1 MTEGAGGEAQ
11 VWARLE
17 PDMIFDCE
25 EGSHDPYTV
34 VSPAPGDEINLE
46 IPLESLLRAMHSTL
60 PSRGATTPPES
71 SMELVCSTGGGPSH
85 MVISIQSPTRSGSH
99 QWITQKVPVRMLSKE
114 SASLIR
120 EPMVPPP
127 QVAIIMPD
135 LSEVRKVAERLGKM
149 HEMIQVEGSQAGT
162 LTLSIE
168 GDGGML
174 VSSTWKDLIVP
185 ELESDEASTMTS
197 PGTPVGSSLD
207 PASDTPVLSRA
218 TISQKDLINFL
229 WGWKLK
235 PKDVVCCIL
244 EGHAMVFFLYVNQG
258 LSTHDGGED
267 SLGLNLLT
275 YYIPN
280 RSP

>member
-1 MTEGAGGEAQ
+1 
-11 VWARLE
+11 
-17 PDMIFDCE
+17 
-25 EGSHDPYTV
+25 
-34 VSPAPGDEINLE
+34 
-46 IPLESLLRAMHSTL
+46 
-60 PSRGATTPPES
+60 
-71 SMELVCSTGGGPSH
+71 
-85 MVISIQSPTRSGSH
+85 
-99 QWITQKVPVRMLSKE
+99 
-114 SASLIR
+114 
-120 EPMVPPP
+120 
-127 QVAIIMPD
+127 
-135 LSEVRKVAERLGKM
+135 
-149 HEMIQVEGSQAGT
+149 
-162 LTLSIE
+162 
-168 GDGGML
+168 
-174 VSSTWKDLIVP
+174 
-185 ELESDEASTMTS
+185 MTS